1 MCQLWR
7 VEKNE
12 KEKLTKVLPKKNM
25 SVFKNSNKVTVTGKI
40 TKLHKNKS
48 KNSYKN
54 YLFLQLQNEKGKQI
68 PAFVFNFP
76 SK

>member
-68 PAFVFNFP
+68 PAFVFNFY